1 MMSFGYQ
8 KLKQKEAFVVIGGP
22 CAIESKEQLFQTAKQ
37 IKGQINILRGGAFKP
52 RTSPDSF
59 QGLGEEGL
67 KLLKQAGKLIDKPTI
82 TEVMEPDKVELVAK
96 YSDIL
101 QIGARNMQNYPLLTR
116 VGSIDKPVMLKRGL
130 SATIDEWL
138 AAVKYITSEGN
149 KKVILCERG
158 IRTFEKKTRFTL
170 DLAGALKAKRI
181 SNLPVII
188 DPSHATGDK
197 ELIEPMVKAAKAAG
211 FDGVMVET
219 HNNPE
224 EALCDKDQAL
234 TTSVFNKIFDRL

>member
-1 MMSFGYQ
+1 MMSFSYQ
-8 KLKQKEAFVVIGGP
+8 KLKQKETFLVIGGP

-37 IKGQINILRGGAFKP
+37 IKGQIDILRGGAFKP

-96 YSDIL
+96 YSGIL

-138 AAVKYITSEGN
+138 AAVKYVTSEGN

-158 IRTFEKKTRFTL
+158 IRTFETKTRFTL

-181 SNLPVII
+181 SSLPVII

-234 TTSVFNKIFDRL
+234 TTSNFNKIFDRL